1 MNEDLKNEIESVVEN
16 LADIVESGDAPVESV
31 IHFIESEAW
40 DIARRNPDIEESF
53 IKSKIKQGLEEIGLD
68 V

>member
-1 MNEDLKNEIESVVEN
+1 MNEDLKNEIETAVEN

-31 IHFIESEAW
+31 IHFVESEAW
-40 DIARRNPDIEESF
+40 DIARRNPGVEESF
-53 IKSKIKQGLEEIGLD
+53 IKSKIKEGLEEIGLD

>member
-16 LADIVESGDAPVESV
+16 LADIVESLDAPVES
-31 IHFIESEAW
+31 ITHFVDTEAW

-53 IKSKIKQGLEEIGLD
+53 IKSKIKEGLEEIGLD

>member
-40 DIARRNPDIEESF
+40 DIARRNPDIEEGF
-53 IKSKIKQGLEEIGLD
+53 IKSKIKEGLEEIGLD